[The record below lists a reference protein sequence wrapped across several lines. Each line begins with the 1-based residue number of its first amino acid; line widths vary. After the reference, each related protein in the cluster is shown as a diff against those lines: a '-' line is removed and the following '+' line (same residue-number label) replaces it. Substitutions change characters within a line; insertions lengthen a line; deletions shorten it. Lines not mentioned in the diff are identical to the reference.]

1 MTFCFSGSWGRLSIL
16 TYICFNRVESS
27 ELKVYPSLKGNT
39 RCCYFCYF
47 SCKPFNWHW
56 WSFQFLFFVPSVL
69 WVNRCSHGFSQ
80 KHTMA
85 MRQCMSPS
93 TLETLVGQGDH
104 PRDWAALQMSKKNLV
119 AFSQS
124 IKSREDHFV
133 NVTRQY
139 QVTVAFLLKIK
150 LWRGIIG
157 TGSVGT
163 RRLVMRRFFESNCYG
178 KLPENV
184 MISTEFSRLS
194 CYLHGSHRHHS
205 FHEVH
210 GGMLLI
216 QSWCLMFHYFE
227 TFKGLWWIMGCKPN
241 MPILVAFYSNSL
253 E

>member
-1 MTFCFSGSWGRLSIL
+1 MVFHRSTQWQC
-16 TYICFNRVESS
+16 
-27 ELKVYPSLKGNT
+27 GNV
-39 RCCYFCYF
+39 CHPAH
-47 SCKPFNWHW
+47 SK
-56 WSFQFLFFVPSVL
+56 QD
-69 WVNRCSHGFSQ
+69 SQ
-80 KHTMA
+80 
-85 MRQCMSPS
+85 
-93 TLETLVGQGDH
+93 GQGDH
-104 PRDWAALQMSKKNLV
+104 PRDWAALQMSKNNLV

-124 IKSREDHFV
+124 IKSRKIILLMLPG
-133 NVTRQY
+133 QY
-139 QVTVAFLLKIK
+139 QVTVAVLLKIK

-163 RRLVMRRFFESNCYG
+163 RRLVMRRFFESNCYD

-241 MPILVAFYSNSL
+241 MPILVAFYSSSL
-253 E
+253 EQAFHRDLSQRYTPKIPPRSRDS

>member
-56 WSFQFLFFVPSVL
+56 WSFEFLFLCTIRTVM
-69 WVNRCSHGFSQ
+69 NRCSHGFSQ

-85 MRQCMSPS
+85 MRQCMSPN

-104 PRDWAALQMSKKNLV
+104 PRDWAALQMSKNNLV

-150 LWRGIIG
+150 LWRGITWECHDIHG
-157 TGSVGT
+157 VLPTQLLSSWVPSAPLVPWGSWWDAVDP
-163 RRLVMRRFFESNCYG
+163 
-178 KLPENV
+178 KLMLNV
-184 MISTEFSRLS
+184 S
-194 CYLHGSHRHHS
+194 
-205 FHEVH
+205 
-210 GGMLLI
+210 LLWNL
-216 QSWCLMFHYFE
+216 Q
-227 TFKGLWWIMGCKPN
+227 GIM
-241 MPILVAFYSNSL
+241 MD
-253 E
+253 